1 MSSTK
6 SLAWKMIN
14 SAINDRTTGFLI
26 LFLILL
32 ILQLLKPVLNRSG
45 LHNLPCDGPLFIQI
59 AGDVKFP
66 GVYASCHR
74 VSLKDLIGRAGG
86 LSTDTDYSEVFRGVD
101 FISGAKLT
109 ARSDGG
115 GYRFFQSEMSAF
127 YKLTLGIP
135 ISLDRESEDGLTAIP
150 GIGPRLARAIVL
162 ERERRG
168 GFKSLD
174 DMISVNGIG
183 HKLYKKIRPYL
194 TL

>member
-1 MSSTK
+1 
-6 SLAWKMIN
+6 LIN

-32 ILQLLKPVLNRSG
+32 ILQFLKPVLNRSG
-45 LHNLPCDGPLFIQI
+45 PHSLPCDGPLFIQI
-59 AGDVKFP
+59 AGDIKFP

-86 LSTDTDYSEVFRGVD
+86 LSTDTDYSEAFRAVD

-109 ARSDGG
+109 VRSDEEGH
-115 GYRFFQSEMSAF
+115 RFFQSEMSAF

-162 ERERRG
+162 ERKSRG
-168 GFKSLD
+168 GFKSLA